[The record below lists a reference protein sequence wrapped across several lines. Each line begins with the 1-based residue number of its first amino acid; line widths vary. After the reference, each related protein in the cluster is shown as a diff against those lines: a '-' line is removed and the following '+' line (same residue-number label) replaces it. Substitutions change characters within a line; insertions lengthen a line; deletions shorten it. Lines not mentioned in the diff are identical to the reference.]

1 MLTEQA
7 TWDGRTATVTW
18 MPAPF
23 EPPRDLTTQ
32 AYGLCFT
39 AESRLVL
46 VSHDGAEWNL
56 PGGHPEPGETLEQA
70 LVREVWEEACS
81 RVTHCQYLGSQRV
94 EDPGN
99 PEGLPVYYQARYWAR
114 VELDEFQPQFE
125 RRHRRLVA
133 PDQFLSSLY
142 WGRAAIAATLLQ
154 SARSVEARMRPAG

>member
-1 MLTEQA
+1 MLTERA

-23 EPPRDLTTQ
+23 DAPLDLTTQ

-39 AESRLVL
+39 TEGQIVL
-46 VSHDGAEWNL
+46 VSHDGQEWNL

-70 LVREVWEEACS
+70 LEREVCEEACG
-81 RVTHCQYLGSQRV
+81 RVIGCVYLGSQRV

-114 VELDEFQPQFE
+114 VELDEFRPQFE
-125 RRHRRLVA
+125 RRHRRLVT
-133 PDQFLSSLY
+133 PDQFLSNLY
-142 WGRAAIAATLLQ
+142 WGKAAIAAILLE
-154 SARSVEARMRPAG
+154 SARAIESRMRAAG